1 MSISDSISN
10 MLTAVRNANMRRYEY
25 VDIKASKMN
34 ESITQILKEELY
46 ISNFRVLK
54 DKTVN
59 YIRIY
64 LKYRNNKSLP
74 IITNL
79 KRISKPSLRVYVKS
93 DEVPYVLRGK
103 GIAVISTSK
112 GLVTDSKAREL
123 KLGGEVICF
132 VW

>member
-34 ESITQILKEELY
+34 ESITQILKEEKY

-54 DKTVN
+54 DKSAN

-64 LKYRNNKSLP
+64 LKYLNKDLP
-74 IITNL
+74 VITNL
-79 KRISKPSLRVYVKS
+79 KRMSKPSLRVYVKR

-103 GIAVISTSK
+103 GIAIISTSK
-112 GLVTDSKAREL
+112 GLVTDRKAREL
-123 KLGGEVICF
+123 KMGGEVICF